1 MTPRLKAR
9 QLVLFLWLSFLSGGT
24 GLFFSSLCRLKDL
37 RMTAHHFSLSLP
49 FFFLGF
55 ILSFFLFFL
64 MKKGIHKLEEKRL
77 HQPPVSTSPFNL
89 FPSTLLWPFLLYYLT
104 PLLHRYYLDKE
115 DFQTRLLSL
124 GGLPFVFLIVFLL
137 ARGSFTSDLF
147 PWLRKISSSF
157 TRLEQRRKLV
167 ILFLAALL
175 IYNLVAFGL
184 VEKGLS
190 FSGDEPYYL
199 LNTHSLLHDRDI
211 NLANN
216 YAHQDYFHFYSREEN
231 PNFRLGIY
239 ARQGKKGPDYL
250 YPINLF
256 GVSILILPQYW
267 LSHFFQ
273 GKWLVFILKSSLS
286 LWAALL
292 GVQLYLLLLE
302 IWRKEKIA
310 LTVWGLSSLSA
321 PILFY
326 AVHIYPEIPIALFST
341 FLYRRLRSGHFNSR
355 TRFLGYGFLLGL
367 FPWFGLKY
375 NIIFWAFFLLFLY
388 HLYQHRKKVERFSWA
403 AFSLPPLASMIGF
416 YLFVYSLYGSFSPFS
431 VYEGVLTPEKFRA
444 LKTALLDYPLRMRI
458 DSFLDYFLDQR
469 DGLFLYAPFYFFS
482 LLGLVEAWRHKRSEL
497 FQLLFIA
504 LPFLLNYAFF
514 THRQGYSPQGRV
526 LTPLI
531 WIGCLLTGYFLAYNR
546 RQNYRLLFWFSG
558 GLSLVLT
565 LILLSHPRFLYQPT
579 THEFTSRAGDLFV
592 YLSNIKI
599 FLPGYLPSF
608 IKINNL
614 SYWPNYFWLAGLIIF
629 VLLAF
634 VNFPRFFSKRKW
646 WSPSFPAG
654 MTILFLASSTLLF
667 ALYPQPALYPS
678 REFHFSNQSS
688 LGFYFY
694 SLQQDVVAKKEAE
707 FYLHAPRKYTF
718 LFASRK
724 KLEKLRLR
732 FGSEVGEYQIQLNFF
747 DQPLFHGGLKK
758 KIDEIY
764 LSPQAS
770 FFWKNFHLYEIKLNL
785 THLSS
790 EPMKRY
796 PFLIQIY
803 PLRE

>member
-1 MTPRLKAR
+1 VSQTLRAQKLIP
-9 QLVLFLWLSFLSGGT
+9 FLWVGLLSGGN
-24 GLFFSSLCRLKDL
+24 GLFFSSLGQLKHL
-37 RMTAHHFSLSLP
+37 QTTSPHFSLSLSLFSLGAILGFLF
-49 FFFLGF
+49 FFFLA
-55 ILSFFLFFL
+55 
-64 MKKGIHKLEEKRL
+64 KLLLQLEQK
-77 HQPPVSTSPFNL
+77 QPPPSPRSRAVRRLGPF
-89 FPSTLLWPFLLYYLT
+89 FSLWPFLLYYLT
-104 PLLHRYYLDKE
+104 PFLHLYYLDKE
-115 DFQTRLLSL
+115 DFQIRLFSL
-124 GGLPFVFLIVFLL
+124 GGLPFLGLVLL
-137 ARGSFTSDLF
+137 LLVRGSFNLDIW
-147 PWLRKISSSF
+147 PRLRKIANSF
-157 TRLEQRRKLV
+157 THFSQGQKIL
-167 ILFLAALL
+167 ILFLTTFL
-175 IYNLVAFGL
+175 IYNLVALVL

-199 LNTHSLLHDRDI
+199 LNAHSLLHDGDI

-231 PNFRLGIY
+231 PNFRLGVY
-239 ARQGKKGPDYL
+239 ARQGKKGPNYL

-267 LSHFFQ
+267 LSHFLQ

-286 LWAALL
+286 IWAALL
-292 GVQLYLLLLE
+292 SLQLYLLLLE
-302 IWRKEKIA
+302 TWRKEKIA
-310 LTVWGLSSLSA
+310 LTIWGLSSLSA
-321 PILFY
+321 PIVFY
-326 AVHIYPEIPIALFST
+326 AVHIYPEIPIAFFCT
-341 FLYRRLRSGHFNSR
+341 FLYRHLRLGNFASRSR
-355 TRFLGYGFLLGL
+355 LLLYGFLLGL

-388 HLYQHRKKVERFSWA
+388 QLYQHRQKLSWFSWTT
-403 AFSLPPLASMIGF
+403 FSFLPLASMIGF

-482 LLGLVEAWRHKRSEL
+482 LLGLVEAWRHQRREL
-497 FQLLFIA
+497 FRLLFIS

-546 RQNYRLLFWFSG
+546 RKNYFSLFWLLGGFS
-558 GLSLVLT
+558 LILT
-565 LILLSHPRFLYQPT
+565 LILLLHPRFLYQPT
-579 THEFTSRAGDLFV
+579 THEFTLRAGDLFV

-599 FLPGYLPSF
+599 FLPSYLPSF
-608 IKINNL
+608 IKVNNL
-614 SYWPNYFWLAGLIIF
+614 SYWPNYFWLAGLTIF

-634 VNFPRFFSKRKW
+634 VNLPRFFSPRKGL
-646 WSPSFPAG
+646 PLSFSLCVTG
-654 MTILFLASSTLLF
+654 LFLAGSTLLF

-732 FGSEVGEYQIQLNFF
+732 FGSEVGEYQVQLYFF
-747 DQPLFHGGLKK
+747 DQPLFQGRLQK
-758 KIDEIY
+758 KIDEIS
-764 LSPQAS
+764 LRPWPS
-770 FFWKNFHLYEIKLNL
+770 FLWKNFHLYELKLNL

-790 EPMKRY
+790 ESMKRY
-796 PFLIQIY
+796 PFFIQIY